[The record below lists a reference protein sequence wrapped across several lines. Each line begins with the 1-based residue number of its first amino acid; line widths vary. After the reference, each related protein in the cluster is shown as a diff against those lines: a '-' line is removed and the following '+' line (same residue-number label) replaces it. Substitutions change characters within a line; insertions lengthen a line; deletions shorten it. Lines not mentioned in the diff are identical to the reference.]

1 MTVKRGFSQEGDEIL
16 DYLEKG
22 AFDALEKQYL
32 RRLIFALYIDKE
44 DPQNIVEAWNFDF
57 TYHQIPG
64 TNMKLPMVSMSD
76 SNAGGRHSSSI
87 PVVQP
92 GTGIRAPT
100 LGEVKGSIRN
110 MVHNLIAITQT
121 LEDLP
126 KKRFA
131 TFKLEYYP
139 HTPDE
144 YEPPLFVA
152 GDPSRSKLTLS
163 THHITESPFR
173 VNIGKVDA
181 GFSSVSLEVHS
192 VAGSLPTAGSVDN
205 DLHVLGATNQAIE
218 DRHPTVNSTRES
230 SIMLAVDAAKRVVVW
245 DAEIR
250 LDVRQNENDD
260 VIGLLGE
267 KKDTGEIEP
276 VSRAFQAKEAPF
288 ILHVDDTAQMPSSD
302 LEETQMSESVPPE
315 PSRSPPLS
323 RSSSMSTLSTTSGVS
338 KSAHRSVEQDVVED
352 LGRLN
357 LSTNMLDKGDSF
369 SVSQDLMH
377 LETQPALASWTSETP
392 EESNASQKLNDVITE
407 SQAIHRGDQ
416 AMDDDADVDVDC
428 DCAIAKGAEDY
439 DVCQCDGPC
448 GRWVHLWCHGY
459 HGTRDPRLPDSFRCF
474 ECRLRNTQA
483 SVVKGEALIKEY
495 VSKYAELALFR
506 RALKIIEVEN
516 PPNATEFRKMIGCN
530 PPVAAQLWKRLE
542 GEGFVGPESVEE
554 DGIGM
559 FESRSMVSRK
569 VGKSKIRKTA
579 KTRYV
584 KNPTLSEMI
593 APYFDPSEEAE
604 RRLVGLGRKHRI
616 GHPESVN
623 SEATSRS
630 HATDKASAPLSP
642 SRIHNLSQ
650 EVPQEARRT
659 LSQHALAMDIDVP
672 EQPYKSP
679 RVTNSAKKRKA
690 VDLVPEETAEG
701 LKLRRSKR
709 VKVSVPQRNVDL
721 DW

>member
-230 SIMLAVDAAKRVVVW
+230 
-245 DAEIR
+245 
-250 LDVRQNENDD
+250 
-260 VIGLLGE
+260 
-267 KKDTGEIEP
+267 
-276 VSRAFQAKEAPF
+276 
-288 ILHVDDTAQMPSSD
+288 
-302 LEETQMSESVPPE
+302 
-315 PSRSPPLS
+315 
-323 RSSSMSTLSTTSGVS
+323 
-338 KSAHRSVEQDVVED
+338 
-352 LGRLN
+352 
-357 LSTNMLDKGDSF
+357 
-369 SVSQDLMH
+369 
-377 LETQPALASWTSETP
+377 
-392 EESNASQKLNDVITE
+392 
-407 SQAIHRGDQ
+407 
-416 AMDDDADVDVDC
+416 
-428 DCAIAKGAEDY
+428 
-439 DVCQCDGPC
+439 
-448 GRWVHLWCHGY
+448 
-459 HGTRDPRLPDSFRCF
+459 PDRK
-474 ECRLRNTQA
+474 
-483 SVVKGEALIKEY
+483 SVV
-495 VSKYAELALFR
+495 
-506 RALKIIEVEN
+506 
-516 PPNATEFRKMIGCN
+516 
-530 PPVAAQLWKRLE
+530 
-542 GEGFVGPESVEE
+542 
-554 DGIGM
+554 
-559 FESRSMVSRK
+559 
-569 VGKSKIRKTA
+569 
-579 KTRYV
+579 
-584 KNPTLSEMI
+584 
-593 APYFDPSEEAE
+593 
-604 RRLVGLGRKHRI
+604 
-616 GHPESVN
+616 
-623 SEATSRS
+623 
-630 HATDKASAPLSP
+630 
-642 SRIHNLSQ
+642 
-650 EVPQEARRT
+650 
-659 LSQHALAMDIDVP
+659 
-672 EQPYKSP
+672 
-679 RVTNSAKKRKA
+679 
-690 VDLVPEETAEG
+690 
-701 LKLRRSKR
+701 
-709 VKVSVPQRNVDL
+709 
-721 DW
+721 